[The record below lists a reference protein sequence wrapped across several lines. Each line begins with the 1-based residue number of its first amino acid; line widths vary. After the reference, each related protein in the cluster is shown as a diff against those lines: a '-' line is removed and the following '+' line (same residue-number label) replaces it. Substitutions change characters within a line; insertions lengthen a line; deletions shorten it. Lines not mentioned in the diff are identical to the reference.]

1 MTIIRSMVWIL
12 SIACSNR
19 IPAPNAS
26 CSPNSDP
33 WKSSTWATPMI
44 LENNQNKSDSN
55 WKLQYLYTMLMWQ
68 LCLIY
73 SKPSKNIYHSLKE
86 EIMTY
91 VKSATNLRV
100 QRVKRSSGRYK
111 FDFRL
116 VDGFLQALLFPPS
129 IKLTRVNVTE
139 LLLKLAL
146 KTPNHNRA
154 LKWICIWM
162 YWGNHS

>member
-86 EIMTY
+86 EIRT
-91 VKSATNLRV
+91 AIDR
-100 QRVKRSSGRYK
+100 
-111 FDFRL
+111 RL
-116 VDGFLQALLFPPS
+116 HLPMWSQLQTCEFSVSRDLAVDTSLTSNWLMVFCRHCCFLHQ
-129 IKLTRVNVTE
+129 
-139 LLLKLAL
+139 
-146 KTPNHNRA
+146 
-154 LKWICIWM
+154 
-162 YWGNHS
+162 

>member
-1 MTIIRSMVWIL
+1 MHPALQTRILGNPQRELHLWFWKITKIKKIQIESCNICTQCWCDNCVWFIVNLRKIYIIL
-12 SIACSNR
+12 SRKKSWPRSIVGYIYLCEVGYKLASSAC
-19 IPAPNAS
+19 
-26 CSPNSDP
+26 
-33 WKSSTWATPMI
+33 
-44 LENNQNKSDSN
+44 Q
-55 WKLQYLYTMLMWQ
+55 
-68 LCLIY
+68 
-73 SKPSKNIYHSLKE
+73 
-86 EIMTY
+86 EI
-91 VKSATNLRV
+91 
-100 QRVKRSSGRYK
+100 SSGRYK

-146 KTPNHNRA
+146 KTPKHNRA